1 MTNLSSQQPNSDVGS
16 PIDETDGLAESSSK
30 ESGTYYPPNLSY
42 RTYSYRENLFAE
54 FDRLVAE
61 NKRFDG
67 LIIDVS
73 QTGFTL
79 PIDALIKFHGYGK
92 RLLKPQAVMLFIKAD
107 GAITLTKDDPGG
119 GLTLNVYDSPFG
131 IFARYPMLAD
141 YVCATVSGIDRRRL
155 RGGGSTLAN
164 HILYTSTP
172 VLTARGVEMK
182 LSFDV
187 PAPQNWLLQL
197 IDDYSTTEAIIRA
210 MEARHHVASDE
221 TLRMLQELEGDGV
234 IYPIFSRIQF
244 LANCYHNRKPF
255 RLGRYMVAAGLV
267 TPSQLEELLELQQ
280 DEGWGRNQKTFLGL
294 LAVRRGYINM
304 RELEVL
310 LHDQYLY
317 GGYHKTAEGENEE
330 TRKQTIESMRD
341 SMIGSLG
348 AIDSAG
354 LLQSFATAK
363 KTGLLTVE
371 NRDKA
376 VVVQFEDGKATNAKL
391 GKLSGYFA
399 LVEFLVTW
407 TEGIFVFRDK
417 GNTKDFDQNSKL
429 NNVLEKILLDAAL
442 AQDNTATIINALP
455 GGRNVILERVWNFDQ
470 LFLEVRHEPA
480 KYFDDTPIPDED
492 KPRVLR
498 IAQMVDGLTTLDE
511 VIKQAD
517 DWPTHMVLKAVQ
529 WLIDHKLITVQ
540 QTSLFRPLTVFQRVA
555 MELQEHIGVEHN
567 KAILDASLQYVHGET
582 PALQR
587 FNIDREGRVSV
598 NLAQVKSSGTPVSV
612 VLIEL
617 RRWMEAYLAY
627 CRRQCDPSLVDNIV
641 ASIVHTTT

>member
-1 MTNLSSQQPNSDVGS
+1 MQR
-16 PIDETDGLAESSSK
+16 ET
-30 ESGTYYPPNLSY
+30 GTYYPPALNY

-54 FDRLVAE
+54 FDRLVADT
-61 NKRFDG
+61 KRFDG

-79 PIDALIKFHGYGK
+79 PIDVLVKFHSYGK

-172 VLTARGVEMK
+172 VLTGRGVEMK

-197 IDDYSTTEAIIRA
+197 IDDYSTAEAIIRA
-210 MEARHHVASDE
+210 MEARHNLASDE
-221 TLRMLQELEGDGV
+221 TLRLLQELEGDGV

-294 LAVRRGYINM
+294 LAVRQGYINM

-317 GGYHKTAEGENEE
+317 GGYHKNSEGESEDS
-330 TRKQTIESMRD
+330 RQQTIESMRD

-354 LLQSFATAK
+354 LLQSFATGK
-363 KTGLLTVE
+363 KTGLLTIE
-371 NRDKA
+371 NREKS
-376 VVVQFEDGKATNAKL
+376 VIVQFEDGKVTHAKL
-391 GKLSGYFA
+391 GKLNGYHA
-399 LVEFLVTW
+399 LVEFLVSW

-417 GNTKDFDQNSKL
+417 GNNSDFDRETKL
-429 NNVLEKILLDAAL
+429 TQSLERMLLDAAL
-442 AQDNTATIINALP
+442 AQDNCATIVNALP
-455 GGRNVILERVWNFDQ
+455 GGRNVILERVWNFDA
-470 LFLEVRHEPA
+470 LFLEIRHEPA

-492 KPRVLR
+492 KPRVLQ
-498 IAQMVDGLTTLDE
+498 IAQLVDGLTTLDE
-511 VIKQAD
+511 VIKQSV
-517 DWPTHMVLKAVQ
+517 DWPTHLVLKAVQ
-529 WLIDHKLITVQ
+529 WLIDRKLIAVQ

-555 MELQEHIGVEHN
+555 TELQEHIGIEHN
-567 KAILDASLQYVHGET
+567 RAILEASLQYVHGDT
-582 PALQR
+582 SAMQR
-587 FNIDREGRVSV
+587 FVIDREGRVSV
-598 NLAQVKSSGTPVSV
+598 NLAHVKTSGTPVSM

-627 CRRQCDPSLVDNIV
+627 VRRQTDPALVDGIV
-641 ASIVHTTT
+641 ASIVHTTL

>member
-1 MTNLSSQQPNSDVGS
+1 VTNLSSHQSGSDVGPS
-16 PIDETDGLAESSSK
+16 VDDSEGTTRET
-30 ESGTYYPPNLSY
+30 GTYYPPALNY

-54 FDRLVAE
+54 FDRLVSDS
-61 NKRFDG
+61 KRFDG

-73 QTGFTL
+73 QIGFTL
-79 PIDALIKFHGYGK
+79 PIDVLVKFHNYGQ

-172 VLTARGVEMK
+172 VLTARGIELK
-182 LSFDV
+182 LSFEV

-197 IDDYSTTEAIIRA
+197 IDDYSTAEAIIRA
-210 MEARHHVASDE
+210 MEARHNVASDE
-221 TLRMLQELEGDGV
+221 TLRMLQELESDRV

-244 LANCYHNRKPF
+244 LANCYHNHKPF

-280 DEGWGRNQKTFLGL
+280 DEGWGRAQKTFLGL
-294 LAVRRGYINM
+294 LAVKRGYLNM

-317 GGYHKTAEGENEE
+317 GGYHKNAEGESEE

-341 SMIGSLG
+341 AMIGSLN
-348 AIDSAG
+348 AIDCAG

-371 NRDKA
+371 NREKS

-399 LVEFLVTW
+399 LVEFLASW
-407 TEGIFVFRDK
+407 QEGIFVFRDK
-417 GNTKDFDQNSKL
+417 GSTQDFDHGSKL
-429 NNVLEKILLDAAL
+429 TQSLERVLLDSAL
-442 AQDNTATIINALP
+442 AQDNSATITNALP

-470 LFLEVRHEPA
+470 LFLEIRSQPA
-480 KYFDDTPIPDED
+480 KYFDDTLIADAD
-492 KPRVLR
+492 KPRILR
-498 IAQMVDGLTTLDE
+498 IAQLVDGLTTLDE
-511 VIKQAD
+511 VINQSD

-529 WLIDHKLITVQ
+529 WLLDRKLIAVQ

-555 MELQEHIGVEHN
+555 MELQEHISVEHN
-567 KAILDASLQYVHGET
+567 RAILEASLQYVHGDT

-598 NLAQVKSSGTPVSV
+598 NLTQVKVSGTPVSV
-612 VLIEL
+612 VLNEL

-627 CRRQCDPSLVDNIV
+627 VRRQTDPHLVDSIV
-641 ASIVHTTT
+641 ASIVHTTL